1 MPLLAFSKP
10 RFDPHFPLV
19 ERLVVSKGLLIRFD
33 SIQIVGKKGAV
44 NLPTA
49 FVGGTSGFHRAAVA
63 GSGNRTVF
71 YTLCLLF
78 SMKRNQELSLR
89 TGILVMDR
97 IIGEVSQ
104 SIIASALPS
113 LSERDVGMDMGV
125 LDGLDGLDSSRGHIG
140 SRPGWARYAI

>member
-1 MPLLAFSKP
+1 MPLLAFSKQ
-10 RFDPHFPLV
+10 RFDPHFPQV
-19 ERLVVSKGLLIRFD
+19 SRLVVSKGLLIRFD

-97 IIGEVSQ
+97 IIGARQSVHNSQ
-104 SIIASALPS
+104 CVALS
-113 LSERDVGMDMGV
+113 QREGCRHGYG
-125 LDGLDGLDSSRGHIG
+125 
-140 SRPGWARYAI
+140 RPRWP